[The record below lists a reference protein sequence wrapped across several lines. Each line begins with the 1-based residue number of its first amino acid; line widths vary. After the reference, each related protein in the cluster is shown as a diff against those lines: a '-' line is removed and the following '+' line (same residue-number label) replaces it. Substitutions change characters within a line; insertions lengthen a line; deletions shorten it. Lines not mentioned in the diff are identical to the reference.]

1 LLHQQQQ
8 HAMCQQQKQNTAHN
22 DAPANDN
29 SDDKLMDDKQRNLS
43 SKEKDKNE

>member
-1 LLHQQQQ
+1 
-8 HAMCQQQKQNTAHN
+8 MCQQQKQNTAHN